1 MKQKRKIIKKSGI
14 SKQKNIQIVALIKTS
29 DECKMT
35 PSHDT
40 EDDEKSIIRFKEV
53 SVNYS

>member
-14 SKQKNIQIVALIKTS
+14 SKQKNIQIGAQIKTS

-53 SVNYS
+53 SVNY